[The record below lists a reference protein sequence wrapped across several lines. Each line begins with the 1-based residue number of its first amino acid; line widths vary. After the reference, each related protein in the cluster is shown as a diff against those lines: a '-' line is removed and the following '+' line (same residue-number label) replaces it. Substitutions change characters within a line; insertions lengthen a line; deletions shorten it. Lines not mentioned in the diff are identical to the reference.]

1 MNGRSREW
9 SPASRYED
17 VASRPLGLPPQ
28 PHHWY
33 SWQPRCQE
41 AQEHVRHAAWGR
53 ITGFLG
59 RFLHDVTYILAGEGT
74 DRCNES
80 GQESRGIFAAGS
92 TEAPDFFSRTA
103 DGAPLRAIE
112 ARVCSP
118 CAPSPPACAPRSL
131 AGWQA
136 AKTAWAELHQPRR
149 TARTSSADRGRQWR
163 ATGSSQPRDGAHSA
177 GVGRSPRHGGARQ
190 LPSQDSL
197 RLNCRSRF

>member
-1 MNGRSREW
+1 MLTNGGEARVLGEN
-9 SPASRYED
+9 SPLAL
-17 VASRPLGLPPQ
+17 ALPK
-28 PHHWY
+28 
-33 SWQPRCQE
+33 
-41 AQEHVRHAAWGR
+41 A
-53 ITGFLG
+53 LG
-59 RFLHDVTYILAGEGT
+59 RAIVSESETRSDCIKSSLVVMISVTCT
-74 DRCNES
+74 DRTDRSNES

>member
-1 MNGRSREW
+1 MQTPGLRRTGAAGWAKRRGLLGPFCGANEAAGAA
-9 SPASRYED
+9 ASKNEM
-17 VASRPLGLPPQ
+17 VPLTLKQ
-28 PHHWY
+28 
-33 SWQPRCQE
+33 
-41 AQEHVRHAAWGR
+41 
-53 ITGFLG
+53 ITK
-59 RFLHDVTYILAGEGT
+59 HNCYYT